1 MQTDSSLGAASGPV
15 HRQITRDSRFLGDG
29 ILDFWGWNSRF
40 LGVEFV
46 IFLGVEFRI
55 LGGGIPC
62 IDIDNSV
69 VVVIQCI
76 LFVSKWRRSCGSC
89 KDDDALEP
97 EAR

>member
-1 MQTDSSLGAASGPV
+1 MFFFTDVLLRCMYGRFFRSFIFSDFVYGDRGFSKCHFFQSWASS
-15 HRQITRDSRFLGDG
+15 
-29 ILDFWGWNSRF
+29 
-40 LGVEFV
+40 
-46 IFLGVEFRI
+46 
-55 LGGGIPC
+55 C

>member
-1 MQTDSSLGAASGPV
+1 MAVKSSLDV
-15 HRQITRDSRFLGDG
+15 L
-29 ILDFWGWNSRF
+29 
-40 LGVEFV
+40 VEV
-46 IFLGVEFRI
+46 AGN
-55 LGGGIPC
+55 PKSSSSC

>member
-1 MQTDSSLGAASGPV
+1 MRLGAP
-15 HRQITRDSRFLGDG
+15 LGRCWKSALNSIPRAG
-29 ILDFWGWNSRF
+29 IESVGSKCP
-40 LGVEFV
+40 
-46 IFLGVEFRI
+46 IS
-55 LGGGIPC
+55 C

>member
-1 MQTDSSLGAASGPV
+1 MFFFTDVLLRCMYGRFFRGFIFSDFVYGDRGFSKCHFFQSWASS
-15 HRQITRDSRFLGDG
+15 
-29 ILDFWGWNSRF
+29 
-40 LGVEFV
+40 
-46 IFLGVEFRI
+46 
-55 LGGGIPC
+55 C

>member
-1 MQTDSSLGAASGPV
+1 MAIGCFGSLS
-15 HRQITRDSRFLGDG
+15 FLSYSLKS
-29 ILDFWGWNSRF
+29 ISELT
-40 LGVEFV
+40 
-46 IFLGVEFRI
+46 
-55 LGGGIPC
+55 C

>member
-1 MQTDSSLGAASGPV
+1 MEDFSEALL
-15 HRQITRDSRFLGDG
+15 SRTLYMETV
-29 ILDFWGWNSRF
+29 DFRS
-40 LGVEFV
+40 V
-46 IFLGVEFRI
+46 IFFQSWASS
-55 LGGGIPC
+55 C